1 MLKELQKQ
9 PILCPLSSS
18 KILLLGLSGSISE
31 KIMKWHQ
38 RLTIK
43 TIQKDVD
50 TITRS
55 ENIVTNVVE
64 EKFGFNSFEKSV
76 DWKGISYVTLR
87 SHLFALF
94 KCDKLK
100 ENWMKYY
107 KAFSSAKKPAKILFV
122 NKINF
127 RFFPAASNSWNRS
140 TEWWLMRQQKTIEK
154 QWNERKVNF
163 VNFIFSK
170 KFHNNVERE
179 KVLVHYFLS
188 FVKGYLRVSLIRHK
202 IYANGRKRTEEVQS
216 LSNVQIKQ
224 KTEVVENNNFG
235 DFQKS
240 LTNKH
245 SKGFWKMNFKWLKL
259 KGFSNAKEKKLNCN
273 IFFF

>member
-1 MLKELQKQ
+1 MVN
-9 PILCPLSSS
+9 
-18 KILLLGLSGSISE
+18 
-31 KIMKWHQ
+31 
-38 RLTIK
+38 R
-43 TIQKDVD
+43 
-50 TITRS
+50 
-55 ENIVTNVVE
+55 
-64 EKFGFNSFEKSV
+64 
-76 DWKGISYVTLR
+76 
-87 SHLFALF
+87 A
-94 KCDKLK
+94 
-100 ENWMKYY
+100 
-107 KAFSSAKKPAKILFV
+107 AKIIL
-122 NKINF
+122 
-127 RFFPAASNSWNRS
+127 
-140 TEWWLMRQQKTIEK
+140 K
-154 QWNERKVNF
+154 QWNKRKVNF

-202 IYANGRKRTEEVQS
+202 IYANRRKRTEEVQS

-224 KTEVVENNNFG
+224 KTEVVENNNFD

-240 LTNKH
+240 LRNKH